1 MGSWFSSSKKSKEE
15 IQMALDKVKQIVSSN
30 QVVVFSKTYCGFCNR
45 VKQLFTQLGA
55 SYKTI
60 ELNQESDGDDMQ
72 AALLEWT
79 GQRTVPNVFIGG
91 IHIGGCDCKPRL
103 LQLPFNCCHLPLE
116 NVKLNCTKYGYCSL
130 LY

>member
-91 IHIGGCDCKPRL
+91 IHIGGCDSVVAKHQAGQLVNL
-103 LQLPFNCCHLPLE
+103 LTNAGA
-116 NVKLNCTKYGYCSL
+116 VTVSA
-130 LY
+130 

>member
-1 MGSWFSSSKKSKEE
+1 MGSLFSSSKKSKEE
-15 IQMALDKVKQIVSSN
+15 IQMARDKVKQIVSSN
-30 QVVVFSKTYCGFCNR
+30 PVVVFSKTYCGYCNR

-91 IHIGGCDCKPRL
+91 IQIGGCDSVVAKHQAGQLVNL
-103 LQLPFNCCHLPLE
+103 LTNAGA
-116 NVKLNCTKYGYCSL
+116 VTVSA
-130 LY
+130 